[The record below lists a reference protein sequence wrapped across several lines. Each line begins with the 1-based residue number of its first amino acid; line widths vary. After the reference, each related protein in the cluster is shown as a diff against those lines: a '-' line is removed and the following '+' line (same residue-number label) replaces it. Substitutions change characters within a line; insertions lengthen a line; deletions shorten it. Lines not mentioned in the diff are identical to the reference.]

1 MKRLQHITRQSQAI
15 GNKKIEDRN
24 FKFVTN
30 YTNQTKPNNKTTPD
44 KGIKAIRNDEK
55 SQKSR
60 KGYLIMLTR
69 R

>member
-30 YTNQTKPNNKTTPD
+30 YANQTTKQPQ
-44 KGIKAIRNDEK
+44 IKESKQSEMMKKVKNQGRGT
-55 SQKSR
+55 S
-60 KGYLIMLTR
+60 
-69 R
+69 